1 MSITGLLRRLLPG
14 RKPSQGHDL
23 LLPRL
28 GESRPRG
35 HFREFTVP
43 RRRQRGGPG
52 VPHAGSAASPCPP
65 AIVPCT
71 GGNIP

>member
-1 MSITGLLRRLLPG
+1 MSITGLWRRLLGARETP
-14 RKPSQGHDL
+14 QDNDFH
-23 LLPRL
+23 LPRL

-43 RRRQRGGPG
+43 RRLQRGGVSLPAQRA
-52 VPHAGSAASPCPP
+52 HAKGCAGG
-65 AIVPCT
+65 IIPCT